1 MQELEVIVVEQDS
14 NIANKIMTFLKSIDT
29 IASVEENLITNGVAL
44 QQEEDIVGFI
54 TYEEYAEYGLI
65 RYFIFQKQ
73 IALGKVIEMFD
84 SLCDVARLGEL
95 AGLISIGKNQ
105 EVIDL
110 FESLGFNKID
120 KENFLVGGKTVYGT
134 DLENATILLHKL

>member
-44 QQEEDIVGFI
+44 KH
-54 TYEEYAEYGLI
+54 EEYSEYGLI

-84 SLCDVARLGEL
+84 SLCDVARLREL

>member
-29 IASVEENLITNGVAL
+29 IASVEENLITN
-44 QQEEDIVGFI
+44 IVGFI
-54 TYEEYAEYGLI
+54 TYEEYSEYGLI

-84 SLCDVARLGEL
+84 SLCDVARLREL

>member
-14 NIANKIMTFLKSIDT
+14 NIANKIMTFLKSIYT

-44 QQEEDIVGFI
+44 KQEEDIVGFI
-54 TYEEYAEYGLI
+54 TYEEYSEYGLI

-84 SLCDVARLGEL
+84 SLCDVARLREL

-105 EVIDL
+105 EVID
-110 FESLGFNKID
+110 
-120 KENFLVGGKTVYGT
+120 
-134 DLENATILLHKL
+134 

>member
-44 QQEEDIVGFI
+44 KQEEDIVGFI
-54 TYEEYAEYGLI
+54 TYEEYSEYGLI

-84 SLCDVARLGEL
+84 SLCDVARLREL

-110 FESLGFNKID
+110 FESLGFNKIN
-120 KENFLVGGKTVYGT
+120 KENFLVGGKTFYGT